1 LTYSADYSRE
11 ARNYLRKAPPA
22 DRGRLLAR
30 VELICE
36 DPFNGNVSKPLQG
49 RLDGTRSSRVGN
61 FRIIFEVVQGE
72 LLVSVVKI
80 GPRGDVYG

>member
-1 LTYSADYSRE
+1 
-11 ARNYLRKAPPA
+11 
-22 DRGRLLAR
+22 LAR

-49 RLDGTRSSRVGN
+49 RLDGTRSSRVGEL
-61 FRIIFEVVQGE
+61 RIIFEVVQGE

-80 GPRGDVYG
+80 GPRGDVYRG